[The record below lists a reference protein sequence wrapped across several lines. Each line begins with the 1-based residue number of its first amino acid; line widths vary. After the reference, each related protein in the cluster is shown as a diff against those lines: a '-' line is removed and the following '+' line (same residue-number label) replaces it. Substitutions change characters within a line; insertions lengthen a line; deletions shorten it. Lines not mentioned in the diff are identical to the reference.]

1 MGTSYLVQEM
11 VTWRHR
17 SISRLTPLFTKY
29 AREVAKL
36 LPSDKSD
43 SPRGAEDAQR
53 VYGLSVG
60 ADFRF
65 WHLADVGVLVNVRF
79 APIVLKKSF
88 LGDERNFLGP
98 LMRFARGDV
107 RDHIVSQKN
116 SHRPSYR
123 R

>member
-1 MGTSYLVQEM
+1 MGTSHLVQEM
-11 VTWRHR
+11 VTWRRR
-17 SISRLTPLFTKY
+17 SISRLTLFTKY

-65 WHLADVGVLVNVRF
+65 WHLADVGVLVKLAKVDF
-79 APIVLKKSF
+79 
-88 LGDERNFLGP
+88 
-98 LMRFARGDV
+98 
-107 RDHIVSQKN
+107 
-116 SHRPSYR
+116 
-123 R
+123 